1 MVPTIADAVRR
12 YNRTKARQ
20 TYVEREMVIMIED
33 RVKELKEIIASND
46 GRNVADARFT
56 RAVDEL
62 VSALYDDVDAIKD
75 VRTRAL
81 FDLFVIKV
89 LYVGRHSC
97 DAGIIEYLGALLDR
111 YVSASELFPPD
122 DDGRTRR
129 LYFSDMLDATKQPT
143 GIENVFETYR
153 TYADNALF
161 MSGVFP
167 ASMQLR
173 RPNAR
178 TPLRRRSPPS
188 VDTRYY
194 VTTGKTMY
202 RMAARDEHAGCAH
215 QPDTL
220 TKLADYFEVYMDAL
234 GEMSQRYILGFD
246 MELIADKM
254 LDAFNRY
261 RVSRQNSDLTN
272 AQRYAA
278 ILRLD
283 REHFPAAFPT
293 D

>member
-1 MVPTIADAVRR
+1 
-12 YNRTKARQ
+12 
-20 TYVEREMVIMIED
+20 MIED
-33 RVKELKEIIASND
+33 RVRELKEIIAGND

-62 VSALYDDVDAIKD
+62 VSALYDDIGTIKD

-97 DAGIIEYLGALLDR
+97 DAGIVEYLGGLLER
-111 YVSASELFPPD
+111 YVSTNELFPPD
-122 DDGRTRR
+122 EDRRPRR
-129 LYFSDMLDATKQPT
+129 LYFSDTLDATRQPAGT
-143 GIENVFETYR
+143 ENVFEAYR
-153 TYADNALF
+153 AYADNALF
-161 MSGVFP
+161 MSSVFP
-167 ASMQLR
+167 ASLQPR
-173 RPNAR
+173 RTRAR
-178 TPLRRRSPPS
+178 TPLRRGTAAPS
-188 VDTRYY
+188 VDAAYY

-202 RMAARDEHAGCAH
+202 RMAARDEHTGCAH

-220 TKLADYFEVYMDAL
+220 TKLADYFEVYMEAL
-234 GEMSQRYILGFD
+234 GEMSERYILGFD

-261 RVSRQNSDLTN
+261 RSSREHRDLTN

-283 REHFPAAFPT
+283 RQHFPAAFPS